1 MIPENTT
8 NNSSKFRMMATRN
21 ENSLY
26 NNNSINNTNANN
38 TSILSSGGVGNLA
51 NVGLYNN
58 LNNSQ
63 IDSLN

>member
-1 MIPENTT
+1 MIPENT
-8 NNSSKFRMMATRN
+8 NSSKFRMMATRN

-38 TSILSSGGVGNLA
+38 TSILSSGGVGNLGNA
-51 NVGLYNN
+51 GLYNN